1 MNTQLAA
8 IFGYIDGNLNRFV
21 EELLPLIRQPS
32 ISARW
37 EGVEECAGLLA
48 AAMEQVGIRTHL
60 LPMGGKRNP
69 PLVYGEILNPAARK
83 TLLIYGHYDVQPPEP
98 LEAWDSPPFEPTI
111 RNGRIYGRG
120 AADNKGQF
128 FAHLKAIEAICAIAG
143 HLPVNVKLLCDPEE
157 EIGSPS
163 LIEYL
168 PAHPERF
175 AADLAINCDGPT
187 DPTGRPRLCFG
198 NRGNFYVEVNA
209 RGANRDLHS
218 GNFGGPVPNPAW
230 RLVEF
235 LSTLRHADGTAAIEG
250 FHDNIVPPTPAEKK
264 MAAAIPFDE
273 KYFKE
278 EYGLTRFAPPDDV
291 AFMEKVMFRP
301 TINICGFAS
310 GYGGEGAKTV
320 LPSKATV
327 KIDMRLVVNQDP
339 HDMFQKF
346 QRHVRKHG
354 FDDLDVKMLSFYY
367 PARTPVDH
375 PLAPKIIEAIRQ
387 GFEQEPV
394 LYPAMGGSFPGA
406 TISAGLGI
414 PLVSIPYATADEN
427 NHAPNENLV
436 IDVFRKGIRT
446 TTALLYQLA
455 EGR

>member
-1 MNTQLAA
+1 MHACLAET
-8 IFGYIDGNLNRFV
+8 FSYIDGNLNRFV
-21 EELLPLIRQPS
+21 EELFPLVRQPS
-32 ISARW
+32 VSARW
-37 EGVEECAGLLA
+37 EGVEECARLLVA
-48 AAMEQVGIRTHL
+48 TMEKAGIQTWM
-60 LPMGGKRNP
+60 LPMGGERKP
-69 PLVYGEILNPAARK
+69 PLVYGEVLDPEARK

-128 FAHLKAIEAICAIAG
+128 FAHLKAIEAIRSVEG
-143 HLPVNVKLLCDPEE
+143 RLPVNVKLLCDPEE

-175 AADLAINCDGPT
+175 AADLAINCDGPI
-187 DPTGRPRLCFG
+187 DPSGRPRLCFG

-235 LSTLRHADGTAAIEG
+235 LSTLRQADGTAAIEG
-250 FHDNIVPPTPAEKK
+250 FYDNIVPPTPAELA

-273 KYFKE
+273 KQFKE
-278 EYGLTRFAPPDDV
+278 EYGLTRFAPPDETS
-291 AFMEKVMFRP
+291 FMEKIMFRP
-301 TINICGFAS
+301 TLTISGFVS

-320 LPSKATV
+320 LPSKATA

-346 QRHVRKHG
+346 LRHVRKHG
-354 FDDLDVKMLSFYY
+354 FDDLEVKLISFYY

-375 PLAPKIIEAIRQ
+375 PLAPRVVEAIRQ
-387 GFEQEPV
+387 GFEQEPI
-394 LYPAMGGSFPGA
+394 LLPSMGGSFPGA
-406 TISAGLGI
+406 SISSGLGI

-427 NHAPNENLV
+427 NHAPNENLG
-436 IDVFRKGIRT
+436 IDIFRKGIRT
-446 TTALLYQLA
+446 TAALLYQLA
-455 EGR
+455 EE

>member
-1 MNTQLAA
+1 MEENRPEVFQ
-8 IFGYIDGNLNRFV
+8 YIDRNLNRFI
-21 EELLPLIRQPS
+21 EELFPLIRQPS

-37 EGVEECAGLLA
+37 EGVEECARLLVS
-48 AAMEQVGIRTHL
+48 AMEKVGIQTSI

-69 PLVYGEILNPAARK
+69 PLVYGEIRNPAATK

-120 AADNKGQF
+120 TADDKGQI
-128 FAHLKAIEAICAIAG
+128 FAHLKAVETML
-143 HLPVNVKLLCDPEE
+143 HFEKKLPINAKFIFDPEE
-157 EIGSPS
+157 EIGSPQLMGFLS
-163 LIEYL
+163 RHRDLL
-168 PAHPERF
+168 ASD
-175 AADLAINCDGPT
+175 AALNSDGPM

-198 NRGNFYVEVNA
+198 NRGNLYVEVNA

-235 LSTLRHADGTAAIEG
+235 LSTLRHADGSAAIEG
-250 FHDNIVPPTPAEKK
+250 FYDNTVPPTSYEKEM
-264 MAAAIPFDE
+264 MAQIPFDE
-273 KYFKE
+273 KKFKKD
-278 EYGLTRFAPPDDV
+278 YGLSRLAPPDEV
-291 AFMEKVMFRP
+291 SFMEKLMFHP
-301 TINICGFAS
+301 TLNICGLAS

-320 LPSKATV
+320 LPCKATV

-339 HDMFQKF
+339 HDMYRKF
-346 QRHVRKHG
+346 LDHVRKKG
-354 FDDLDVKMLSFYY
+354 FDDLDVKMLSFYH

-375 PLAPKIIEAIRQ
+375 PLAPRFIEAIRQ

-406 TISAGLGI
+406 AISKGLGI
-414 PLVSIPYATADEN
+414 PVFTVPYATADEN

-436 IDVFRKGIRT
+436 IEVFRKGIRT
-446 TTALLYQLA
+446 TTSLMYQLNK
-455 EGR
+455 